1 MIVKKTM
8 KKTAMARIINF
19 FPLFPVNVI
28 VFPGEI
34 HPLHIFE
41 ERYKALIKDMKE
53 KNDIFGIPYV
63 KNGKMCLYGSG
74 VMLHKVLSTSP
85 SGEMDILVR
94 GVNIFKIDEMNEEL
108 PGKLYPGGKV
118 KILDE
123 MNEIANH
130 DLIRKFRKYKEQ
142 LRKINDEN
150 AKAGVITSNN
160 ILDIAGQM
168 ALDMDEKYNII
179 KLKSK
184 SLRENFLLGKLDFLL
199 MINEKLKE
207 IGYRFYLN

>member
-1 MIVKKTM
+1 M

-41 ERYKALIKDMKE
+41 ERYKTLIKDMKE

-94 GVNIFKIDEMNEEL
+94 GGHIFKIDEMNEEL

-118 KILDE
+118 KRHDE

>member
-1 MIVKKTM
+1 MIEKKPS
-8 KKTAMARIINF
+8 KNCNGKNHQ
-19 FPLFPVNVI
+19 LLI

-41 ERYKALIKDMKE
+41 DRYKELIKDMKA
-53 KNDIFGIPYV
+53 KDGLFGIPYV
-63 KNGKMCLYGSG
+63 KNEKMCLYGSG
-74 VMLHKVLSTSP
+74 VTLHKVLSTSAT
-85 SGEMDILVR
+85 GEMDILVR
-94 GVNIFKIDEMNEEL
+94 GVNIFKIDEMEEVL

-118 KILDE
+118 NILDE
-123 MNEIANH
+123 MNEIADH
-130 DLIRKFRKYKEQ
+130 VLIRKFRKYKEQ

-150 AKAGVITSNN
+150 AKSGIITSNH

-179 KLKSK
+179 KLGSK
-184 SLRENFLLGKLDFLL
+184 TLRENFLLGKLDFLM